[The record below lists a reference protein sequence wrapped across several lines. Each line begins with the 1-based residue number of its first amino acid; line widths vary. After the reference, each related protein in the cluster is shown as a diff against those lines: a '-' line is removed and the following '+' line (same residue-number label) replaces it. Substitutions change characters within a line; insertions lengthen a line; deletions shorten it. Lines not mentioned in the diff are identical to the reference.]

1 MNFEDLELNSQILT
15 AITELGFET
24 PTLIQEKTIPVILN
38 SKQDLIGLAQ
48 TGTGKT
54 AAFGLPVIHQINTNS
69 KNIQALILC
78 PTRELGMQIT
88 SDLEKF
94 SKYTKNL
101 RVVAVYGG
109 ANISEQIKSI
119 SKGCQIIVGTPGR
132 TLDLIRRNVLKLQN
146 IEYLVLDEADE
157 MLNMGFTED
166 LNSILRETP
175 ASKQTMLYSATMPKE
190 IREIANKYMSDP
202 IEISA
207 GQKNIGSKDVSH
219 VYYVTLAKDRY
230 KALKRIVD
238 INPNIYSI
246 VFCRTRRET
255 KDIANKLMQDGYNA
269 DALHGDLSQSQR
281 DFVMNRFRLKHL
293 QILVA
298 TDVAARGLDV
308 NELTHVINF
317 NLPDDNEAYIHRS
330 GRTGRAGKKGQSVSL
345 IHTKEFSKIKALEKI
360 VDQKFEHKLVPN
372 GKEICGKQLFNLID
386 KVEKIQVD
394 SEQIAQYLPDIYK
407 KLSWLSREELIQ
419 HFVSVEFNRFFEYY
433 KNTSD
438 INASIKG
445 TEDGTP
451 SRQKRKDDNIEY
463 SRFYINIGNKNGLA
477 APKIIGLINDSCNR
491 RDIKIGRID
500 IMKGFSF
507 FEVDSSFE
515 SLILKSFKNKKYD
528 QVNLKVELSVP
539 DKKEKNKKS
548 RGKRRRG

>member
-1 MNFEDLELNSQILT
+1 MNFEDLDLNSQILT
-15 AITELGFET
+15 AIAELGFET
-24 PTLIQEKTIPVILN
+24 PTLIQEKTIPAILG
-38 SKQDLIGLAQ
+38 SSRDLIGLAQ

-54 AAFGLPVIHQINTNS
+54 AAFGLPIINQIDP
-69 KNIQALILC
+69 KNKTIQAIILC
-78 PTRELGMQIT
+78 PTRELGIQIT
-88 SDLEKF
+88 NDLEKF
-94 SKYTKNL
+94 SKYIKNL
-101 RVVAVYGG
+101 KIVAVYGG

-132 TLDLIRRNVLKLQN
+132 TLDLIRRNVLKLN
-146 IEYLVLDEADE
+146 DIEYLVLDEADE

-166 LNSILRETP
+166 LNAILKETP
-175 ASKQTMLYSATMPKE
+175 RTKQTMLYSATMPKE
-190 IREIANKYMSDP
+190 IREIANNYMNDP

-345 IHTKEFSKIKALEKI
+345 IHTKEFGKIKALEKI

-386 KVEKIQVD
+386 KVENITVD
-394 SEQIAQYLPDIYK
+394 NEQIAQYLPDIYK

-438 INASIKG
+438 INASAK
-445 TEDGTP
+445 TSEDGE
-451 SRQKRKDDNIEY
+451 SRKDRKSKDVDF
-463 SRFYINIGNKNGLA
+463 SRFYINIGNNNKLT
-477 APKIIGLINDSCNR
+477 APKMIGLINDSCNR

-500 IMKGFSF
+500 MMKGFSF
-507 FEVDSSFE
+507 FEVDKSFE
-515 SLILKSFKNKKYD
+515 ELIIKSFKGKKYE
-528 QVNLKVELSVP
+528 NISLKVELSMP
-539 DKKEKNKKS
+539 DKKGNKNTRS
-548 RGKRRRG
+548 RKRRK